1 MPKRIANV
9 NDKIIDSAIKLFSQK
24 GYNNVKMNDIAVH
37 SHIAVGTLYNYYKDK
52 RSLFWVVIERH
63 LDNIY
68 SKLTDIVT
76 NKEKISITE
85 LITIIYDEIT
95 NMKGFS
101 GELLDFSEEEGH
113 NIKKLKNEFI
123 TYIDKFLS
131 KNRWKGQVEFV
142 DKYHDRII
150 FIILLTIIN
159 LSKEFPAEREK
170 NIEFIRDLIG
180 KFVS

>member
-24 GYNNVKMNDIAVH
+24 GYNNVKMSDIAVH

-52 RSLFWVVIERH
+52 KSLFWIVIERH
-63 LDNIY
+63 FDNIY
-68 SKLTDIVT
+68 SKLTNIVT
-76 NKEKISITE
+76 TKEKISITE

-95 NMKGFS
+95 NMRG
-101 GELLDFSEEEGH
+101 FSEELIVFSKEEEY
-113 NIKKLKNEFI
+113 NIKKLKSEFL

-142 DKYHDRII
+142 DKYHDRLI

-159 LSKEFPAEREK
+159 LSKEFPEEREK
-170 NIEFIRDLIG
+170 NIEFISDLIG